1 MDFDD
6 LTVSVAAERIAEM
19 RREADAYRLA
29 HQSRRSR
36 RSRRSRAQRRWTLR
50 RESVSAKMASGAR
63 IANEILGAIISPTWP
78 TNSEPHRYVRPSAG
92 R

>member
-1 MDFDD
+1 MYFDA
-6 LTVSVAAERIAEM
+6 LIVEAAEERVAEM
-19 RREADAYRLA
+19 RREAEEYRLA
-29 HQSRRSR
+29 RGSRRSR
-36 RSRRSRAQRRWTLR
+36 RARARRRWTLR
-50 RESVSAKMASGAR
+50 REAATAKMESVAR

>member
-1 MDFDD
+1 MYFDD
-6 LTVSVAAERIAEM
+6 LNVEAAEERVAEL
-19 RREADAYRLA
+19 RREAEEYRLA
-29 HQSRRSR
+29 RGSRRSR
-36 RSRRSRAQRRWTLR
+36 RARARHRWTLR
-50 RESVSAKMASGAR
+50 REAATAKMESVAR